1 MAVMVPLL
9 VLLLLSSAL
18 AFDDLGWC
26 PILAQPW
33 VKSDTNGFKEKM
45 VPLMAKPMV

>member
-1 MAVMVPLL
+1 MTERRGIPQQ
-9 VLLLLSSAL
+9 SL
-18 AFDDLGWC
+18 ASGLFVDLGWC